1 MVTTQDKLIAELEAL
16 RALLDAAQAAA
27 RPVTTR
33 TWREMSW
40 RERMGWL
47 EYHECGEHNR
57 KLIDSHNPRSA
68 RTAWQHPRS
77 HQ

>member
-16 RALLDAAQAAA
+16 RTLLDAAQAAA

-40 RERMGWL
+40 RERVGFWL
-47 EYHECGEHNR
+47 TSNQSNR
-57 KLIDSHNPRSA
+57 KGNP
-68 RTAWQHPRS
+68 T
-77 HQ
+77 